1 MCSNCENEGVARR
14 DMLKFGAAGI
24 VALGL
29 GGVSWQARAADG
41 APTALSPGEAFA
53 ALKSGN
59 ARYVSHP
66 ELCSIDLAAQ
76 RSAVAAHQAPWATII
91 SCADSRVP
99 PELIFGGHGV
109 GELFVARNAGNL
121 VDTATLGT
129 VEYGAAVLGSPL
141 IVVLAHTSCGA
152 VMAACDVVTKNATYP
167 GAIGPMIEP
176 ILPAALTVQ
185 NDPGN
190 LVDNAAKESAKRTAK
205 RLTTASTLIAGLA
218 DAGKLK
224 IAAAIYDLETGVV
237 TYLD

>member
-1 MCSNCENEGVARR
+1 MCGNCKGDGIGRR
-14 DMLKFGAAGI
+14 DVLRLGAAGL
-24 VALGL
+24 VAIGL
-29 GGVSWQARAADG
+29 GEGPWSARAAG
-41 APTALSPGEAFA
+41 PTTTLTPDEALNE
-53 ALKSGN
+53 LKTGN

-66 ELCSIDLAAQ
+66 ELCTIDLSEQ
-76 RSAVAAHQAPWATII
+76 RDTVAAHQAPWASII

-152 VMAACDVVTKNATYP
+152 IKAACDVVTKNATYP

-176 ILPAALTVQ
+176 ILPAAIAVRSEAGDFV
-185 NDPGN
+185 N
-190 LVDNAAKESAKRTAK
+190 NAAKESARRTAG
-205 RLTTASTLIAGLA
+205 RLIAASTLLAGLA
-218 DAGKLK
+218 GAGKLK
-224 IAAAIYDLETGVV
+224 IVAAIYDLETGVV
-237 TYLD
+237 TYID